1 MADELARV
9 RRKFVDKVS
18 KVLIKQLLDDL
29 LDDGVLNDGQK
40 DSIVEEYSTTADKAR
55 VLIDTVKKK
64 GDEASRKLI
73 AHIHSRDSTLYSE
86 LGLSCV
92 QPAQPAAVRLS
103 EQEWSITL
111 NPATESF
118 WMDKVKDNNVSH
130 SKNSHQISHTA
141 SKEYLTHKMTICI
154 LINPVTLTL

>member
-1 MADELARV
+1 MQ
-9 RRKFVDKVS
+9 F
-18 KVLIKQLLDDL
+18 LDDL
-29 LDDGVLNDGQK
+29 LDDGVLNHGEK
-40 DSIVEEYSTTADKAR
+40 DSIVEENNTTADKAR
-55 VLIDTVKKK
+55 TLIDTVKKK

-92 QPAQPAAVRLS
+92 QPAQPAAVRPS

-118 WMDKVKDNNVSH
+118 WMDKVKDNSVSH
-130 SKNSHQISHTA
+130 SEKSHQISHTA
-141 SKEYLTHKMTICI
+141 SKEYLTHKITICI
-154 LINPVTLTL
+154 LINHALLP